1 MDKHIVIPDGIHV
14 KDSEKVDADRHWNGA
29 RLAFLEVTISVF
41 LSAYFYQ
48 ISVRRPSGPLEGV
61 ADAMVAFGFA
71 LAMATVIFLFFRGKK
86 VRSGILG
93 AIDWVLGGQQ

>member
-1 MDKHIVIPDGIHV
+1 V
-14 KDSEKVDADRHWNGA
+14 KVDVDRHWNEA

-48 ISVRRPSGPLEGV
+48 ISMRRPSGLLEGI
-61 ADAMVAFGFA
+61 ADALVAFVFA
-71 LAMATVIFLFFRGKK
+71 LAMTIVIFLFFRGKK
-86 VRSGILG
+86 VRSRVLG